1 MPPDAQAGPADT
13 PRSDPRSGASGARRV
28 SPAFWAGWLLAI
40 LLGAAGIAAVV
51 DRLAE
56 RHLIA
61 DAEQTSLAWAEHLAR
76 AVPDIDLVFQG
87 ELASPPAQ
95 DALGS
100 MRGTAGLHRF
110 QLFDTEGRRLLVSE
124 SLGTPVA
131 NDERGVDVEARAVA
145 HGGPA
150 RVSLHRGS
158 EGREPR
164 AWTRGHVPVRHGTK
178 ILGVAAIDL
187 DQSARAALTART
199 ARTGAASAALALALI
214 LAAGALVLRQRL
226 ERERR
231 HEERLRYLV
240 QHDPLTGALNRSSF
254 RDALVRARATARRAG
269 DRYAVLCVDLDR
281 FKEVN
286 DLHGHAVG
294 DRLLHSIA
302 DRLRGLMRGGDL
314 VARLGADQFAVLQGR
329 VEGHAAVAALA
340 QRIVSALGA
349 GHDLGG
355 TRLETTVCVGAAIHG
370 VDGDE
375 PDALLHAAELALS
388 RAKTSGRGAWGFY
401 DAALDKALQDRRML
415 AHDLREALGQD
426 ALRLHFQPVFAAA
439 GALLGYEA
447 LARWPHPL
455 RGFVPPSE
463 FIALAE
469 ESGLIL
475 ALGRWVL
482 ESACREAASWPEP
495 LRVAVNLSPAQF
507 GAQSNLLELVDGALV
522 QSGLPACR
530 LELEITESL
539 LLGHGEHVLRTLNAL
554 QRRGVRLAMDD
565 FGTGYSSLAYLWR
578 FPFDKVKI
586 DRAFTQRLGREAKVD
601 LIVRSI
607 VQLAHALSIRVNAEG
622 VETDEQRDVLR
633 ASGCDELQG
642 FLLGRPQPS
651 QQLVHR
657 TARTWAPSA
666 PGVAQSPLAA
676 TLAASP
682 AQPPPSPPARAG
694 EVGAMAV
701 D

>member
-1 MPPDAQAGPADT
+1 MAPVLKPAQVQAGPAGT
-13 PRSDPRSGASGARRV
+13 PRSVPRPGVPGARRV
-28 SPAFWAGWLLAI
+28 APAFWAAWLVAL

-51 DRLAE
+51 ERLADH
-56 RHLIA
+56 HLLA

-87 ELASPPAQ
+87 ELPSPPAQ

-100 MRGTAGLHRF
+100 MRGTAGLYRF
-110 QLFDTEGRRLLVSE
+110 QLFDAEGRRLLVSE
-124 SLGTPVA
+124 SLGTPLA
-131 NDERGVDVEARAVA
+131 GEERRVDAEASAVA
-145 HGGPA
+145 RGGRA
-150 RVSLHRGS
+150 RVSLHHGPRGQAP
-158 EGREPR
+158 E
-164 AWTRGHVPVRHGTK
+164 AWTRGHVPVRHGAHL
-178 ILGVAAIDL
+178 LGVAAIDL
-187 DQSARAALTART
+187 DQSARAALTERT
-199 ARTGAASAALALALI
+199 ARTGAVAAALALALI

-231 HEERLRYLV
+231 HEERVRYLV
-240 QHDPLTGALNRSSF
+240 QHDPLTGTLNRSSF
-254 RDALVRARATARRAG
+254 LGALEQARASARRQG

-349 GHDLGG
+349 GHELGD

-370 VDGDE
+370 IDGDE

-388 RAKTSGRGAWGFY
+388 RAKTIGRGTWGFY
-401 DAALDKALQDRRML
+401 DAALDKALQDRRVL
-415 AHDLREALGQD
+415 AHELREALGQG
-426 ALRLHFQPVFAAA
+426 ALRLHFQPVFAAE

-447 LARWPHPL
+447 LARWPHPR
-455 RGFVPPSE
+455 RGLVPPSE
-463 FIALAE
+463 FIPLAE

-475 ALGRWVL
+475 PLGRWVL
-482 ESACREAASWPEP
+482 ESACREAAGWPEP

-507 GAQSNLLELVDGALV
+507 GAQCDLLGLVDGALV
-522 QSGLPACR
+522 QSGLPAHR

-539 LLGHGEHVLRTLNAL
+539 LLGHGEHVLHALDAL

-607 VQLAHALSIRVNAEG
+607 VQLAHALAIRVNAEG
-622 VETDEQRDVLR
+622 VETDEQRQALR

-642 FLLGRPQPS
+642 FLLGRPLPPE
-651 QQLVHR
+651 QLVHR
-657 TARTWAPSA
+657 TAREPAAPA
-666 PGVAQSPLAA
+666 PLQPVLPAAARARVGAA
-676 TLAASP
+676 TALAS
-682 AQPPPSPPARAG
+682 
-694 EVGAMAV
+694 